1 MKNPFKTII
10 QLLES
15 KKIVYELL
23 EHEPVY
29 TSEQAAVTRGLS
41 LAEGAKSL
49 LLKANNEFILVVL
62 PGDQKL
68 DSKKV
73 KTIVGAK
80 KLRFATPEEVV
91 GIMGCAIGACYP
103 LGNVLEIRT
112 FVDPKLGKNESISFN
127 PGLHDKTI
135 RLTWADYARLVQP
148 EIQDVTID

>member
-1 MKNPFKTII
+1 MKNPFAAII

-15 KKIVYELL
+15 EKVKYKLL

-29 TSEQAAVTRGLS
+29 TSEQAAKVRGLT

-49 LLKANNEFILVVL
+49 LLKASREFILIVL

-73 KTIVGAK
+73 KTILSTK

-91 GIMGCAIGACYP
+91 DIMGCEIGACYP
-103 LGNVLEIRT
+103 LGSILGIRT

-135 RLTWADYARLVQP
+135 RLTWIDYKRLVQP
-148 EIQDVTID
+148 EIFAVSAD

>member
-1 MKNPFKTII
+1 MKNPFEVIV

-15 KKIVYELL
+15 EKVAYQLL

-29 TSEQAAVTRGLS
+29 TSKQAAEIRGAR

-49 LLKANNEFILVVL
+49 LLKANKEFILVVL

-68 DSKKV
+68 DSKKI
-73 KTIVGAK
+73 KTIMGTK

-91 GIMGCAIGACYP
+91 DIMGCEIGACYP
-103 LGNVLEIRT
+103 LGNILEMRT
-112 FVDPKLGKNESISFN
+112 FVDPKLGRNETIWFN

-135 RLTWADYARLVQP
+135 RLSWIDYERLVQP
-148 EIQDVTID
+148 EILDVTTH